1 MFRIYILLAFLALS
15 LVTAFATRGAQT
27 SLTIAAGDLSSNV
40 LSSEKS
46 NLATI
51 SDRNIGL
58 PLQEILCQTCESLP
72 KGRKRRRG
80 PPPHRRGPPPPP
92 PRRRGP
98 PPPPPR
104 RRR

>member
-27 SLTIAAGDLSSNV
+27 SLTIAAGDLSNNV
-40 LSSEKS
+40 VSSEKS

-58 PLQEILCQTCESLP
+58 PPQEILCRTCESLP
-72 KGRKRRRG
+72 RGHRGHRGRRGPRGPRRPPPRG
-80 PPPHRRGPPPPP
+80 PPPRGRR
-92 PRRRGP
+92 
-98 PPPPPR
+98 
-104 RRR
+104 